1 MRKLVVVIVI
11 ACGFLSACGPLGTRP
26 ETTLRRA
33 SLEPATNL
41 TDDLISLPRPK
52 GRIPAAVYGFR
63 DQTGQYKQAPDS
75 SLSTAV
81 SQGGASMLVKAMND
95 SGWFTAVEREG
106 LQDLLTERKIL
117 RALDQPDDKSGVK
130 GSVGPGTGAELPSL
144 MPARVLLQGA
154 IVGYDFN
161 VSTGGLGVKYLGIG
175 ASEQYRKD
183 QVTVNLRAID
193 TSNGRVLHSI
203 STTKTIYSTQIQ
215 PGVYRFIGFRELL
228 EAEAGYTYNEPIQ
241 LAIQEAIQQA
251 LLSVIVEGVV
261 RRSWDLADNREMSN
275 PVFQRTLAELNG
287 RRIEVAER
295 ARAENERKQAEAEAL
310 DAQQRRA
317 RREQADRI
325 VNAARMPAANADGSD
340 DVEPTRPAPAAPTPA
355 AAAPASAAPEAAPAP
370 ATSPAPRPAAA
381 PRRRP
386 TAAPAAQESFHSI
399 DRGEP

>member
-52 GRIPAAVYGFR
+52 GRIPAAVYAFR

-117 RALDQPDDKSGVK
+117 RAIDQPDDKSGAK

-203 STTKTIYSTQIQ
+203 STTKTVYSTQIQ

-261 RRSWDLADNREMSN
+261 RRSWDLADNRDLAN
-275 PVFQRTLAELNG
+275 PVIQRTLAELNG

-295 ARAENERKQAEAEAL
+295 ARADNERKLAHA
-310 DAQQRRA
+310 DAQDAAQRRA
-317 RREQADRI
+317 RRAQADQT
-325 VNAARMPAANADGSD
+325 VTG
-340 DVEPTRPAPAAPTPA
+340 
-355 AAAPASAAPEAAPAP
+355 AAAPASSGSADDANDR
-370 ATSPAPRPAAA
+370 RPAAA
-381 PRRRP
+381 AASTSADAVPAATDRTAAVPSPQSRPAAVRRS
-386 TAAPAAQESFHSI
+386 AAPAAPQESFHSV
-399 DRGEP
+399 DREDR

>member
-1 MRKLVVVIVI
+1 MRNSVLAAVL
-11 ACGFLSACGPLGTRP
+11 ACVFVSACGPLGTRP

-52 GRIPAAVYGFR
+52 GRIPAAVYAFR

-117 RALDQPDDKSGVK
+117 RAIDQPDDKSGAK

-203 STTKTIYSTQIQ
+203 STTKTVYSTQIQ

-261 RRSWDLADNREMSN
+261 RRSWDLADNRDLAN
-275 PVFQRTLAELNG
+275 PVIQRTLAELNG

-295 ARAENERKQAEAEAL
+295 ARADNERKLAQA
-310 DAQQRRA
+310 DAQDAAQRRA
-317 RREQADRI
+317 RRAQADQAVTGTGI
-325 VNAARMPAANADGSD
+325 PAADAADD
-340 DVEPTRPAPAAPTPA
+340 RRPAAPSGPV
-355 AAAPASAAPEAAPAP
+355 AAPAP
-370 ATSPAPRPAAA
+370 SASTPESVDKPAAEA
-381 PRRRP
+381 AARPRP
-386 TAAPAAQESFHSI
+386 TAARRSATPAPPQESFHSV
-399 DRGEP
+399 DREDR

>member
-52 GRIPAAVYGFR
+52 GRIPAAVYAFR

-117 RALDQPDDKSGVK
+117 RAIDQPDDKSGAK

-203 STTKTIYSTQIQ
+203 STTKTVYSTQIQ

-261 RRSWDLADNREMSN
+261 RRSWDLADNRDLAN
-275 PVFQRTLAELNG
+275 PVIQRTLAELNG

-295 ARAENERKQAEAEAL
+295 ARADNERKLAQA
-310 DAQQRRA
+310 DAQDAAQRRA
-317 RREQADRI
+317 RRAQADQT
-325 VNAARMPAANADGSD
+325 VTGTA
-340 DVEPTRPAPAAPTPA
+340 APASSGSADDANDRRPA
-355 AAAPASAAPEAAPAP
+355 AAAASTSADAVPAATDRTAAVPPP
-370 ATSPAPRPAAA
+370 QGRPAAV
-381 PRRRP
+381 RRSAVP
-386 TAAPAAQESFHSI
+386 AAPQESFHSV
-399 DRGEP
+399 DREDR